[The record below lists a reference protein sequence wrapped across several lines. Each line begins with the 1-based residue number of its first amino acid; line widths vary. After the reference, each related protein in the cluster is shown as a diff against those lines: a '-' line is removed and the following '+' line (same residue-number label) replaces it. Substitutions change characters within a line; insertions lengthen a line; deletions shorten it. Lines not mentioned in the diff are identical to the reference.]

1 MYTVL
6 NSYKDN
12 TGVTFYAVKD
22 FSDISGNIEVVSE
35 SDLKLLVLTDLDAKT
50 QSGEKITLSGGS
62 LICNVEDVTDQL
74 NAQMEEASEDYDDY
88 YDYDDDEDEV
98 ESEEDDSDYDDL
110 YADDEESEATDS
122 TDEEDDDYG
131 DYVFY
136 GDEDEVEDAE
146 GSIVSKLYELLTE
159 EQRKVLKRY
168 YLWYSQ
174 RIFTDAQKD
183 PTLGFKNKARMIVKK
198 QQLDRIKGD
207 GDWRYAGWLD
217 TGGTQYGYTCTLGHP
232 LRYLHL
238 AWDIT
243 IGDIEE
249 CFFGE
254 EYNVD
259 YEKIIQSN
267 HCIVFG
273 SKCIGDFFEV
283 DKECIAALR
292 RTQTDSLKDM
302 AILYD
307 IYSGGSLDEA
317 SKSFELLDEIMDKV
331 TFKDTKGSVLK
342 KDYVRILPAGM
353 ELLYKQFRD
362 LGMIPPKSLVQ
373 EIRSTL
379 VGWTDGS
386 RYFLNK
392 WTGHLRYPTS
402 KLNDVL
408 KVLVGKPYRE
418 ELNNIDYRSVQLGYC
433 TSLSEIVGA
442 FVTVMFVY
450 ELCGIYKYN
459 ADTQKD
465 EGGKSKPVREAFAR
479 LYNEAQSWV
488 VSDMIYSVATIE
500 KLLWISSHLSAFKTE
515 WRYSIYMFEYPID
528 GSDSAT
534 MKASVLDE
542 HDSLVQETLEA
553 YKSEWGVDLLAEI
566 TLLKTGY
573 MFFTQIARNSR
584 NYVRKKYAEVFEANE
599 NLEFSLDNVYAKL
612 SSTFESFENHYQTF
626 STTWI
631 EAYKTRKFEEVKQKK
646 EAERLEREEQERLA
660 KEDESK
666 RLEEEQ
672 KAKESVSN
680 IDTPKKVVEYLLNSD
695 LSSLSKDWDLPKN
708 ILETVKKS
716 GKEPSNRQF
725 YHIRR
730 LYKQVSGVDYDG
742 VGSQKEKTKLSDRPD
757 LEKAVDYILANQ
769 ELVEDCIKEL
779 PSNHTSTVS
788 KFIGVLTSIKK
799 WGTMSENQLPYAQAA
814 LVIFNREDK

>member
-22 FSDISGNIEVVSE
+22 FSDASGDIEVISE
-35 SDLKLLVLTDLDAKT
+35 SDLALLVITDLSAKT
-50 QSGEKITLSGGS
+50 QSGEKVEYKNNS
-62 LICNVEDVTDQL
+62 LICNVEDVTEQL
-74 NAQMEEASEDYDDY
+74 NSQMEEASEEEYDDYDDY
-88 YDYDDDEDEV
+88 DDYEADDEPEDDED
-98 ESEEDDSDYDDL
+98 SYEDDEDSYEDYEF
-110 YADDEESEATDS
+110 Y
-122 TDEEDDDYG
+122 EDD
-131 DYVFY
+131 
-136 GDEDEVEDAE
+136 VEDAE
-146 GSIVSKLYELLTE
+146 GSIVSKLYDLLTE

-183 PTLGFKNKARMIVKK
+183 PTLGFKSKARMISKKK
-198 QQLDRIKGD
+198 QLDNLKGN

-283 DKECIAALR
+283 DKECVAALR

-302 AILYD
+302 ALLYD
-307 IYSGGSLDEA
+307 IYSGEDVESVN
-317 SKSFELLDEIMDKV
+317 KSFELLDSIMTKI
-331 TFKDTKGSVLK
+331 TLKDTKGRALK
-342 KDYVRILPAGM
+342 KDYVSLLPSGM
-353 ELLYKQFRD
+353 ELLYKQFRE
-362 LGMIPPKSLVQ
+362 LNMIPPKSLVQ
-373 EIRSTL
+373 EIRSTM

-386 RYFLNK
+386 RYFLNR
-392 WTGHLRYPTS
+392 WAGYLRYPTQ

-408 KVLVGKPYRE
+408 SVLVSKQYKDVIAS
-418 ELNNIDYRSVQLGYC
+418 LDYKSVQLGYC
-433 TSLSEIVGA
+433 SSIEEIASA
-442 FVTVMFVY
+442 FITVLFEY
-450 ELCGIYKYN
+450 ELCGYYKYN

-479 LYNEAQSWV
+479 LYNESLTGV
-488 VSDMIYSVATIE
+488 VTDMTYSISTIE
-500 KLLWISSHLSAFKTE
+500 KLLWFCVNLSNFKNT
-515 WRYSIYMFEYPID
+515 WRHSVYTFDYPIT
-528 GSDSAT
+528 GSDSET
-534 MKASVLDE
+534 MQASILDE
-542 HDSLVQETLEA
+542 HDSTVQEILDTFKAEA
-553 YKSEWGVDLLAEI
+553 GVDLESEVTI
-566 TLLKTGY
+566 LKAGY
-573 MFFTQIARNSR
+573 MFFVQVSKNSR
-584 NYVRKKYAEVFEANE
+584 NYVRKKYADFFKTNEA
-599 NLEFSLDNVYAKL
+599 LEFSIEDIYNKL
-612 SSTFESFENHYQTF
+612 SSTFESFKNHYQTF

-631 EAYKTRKFEEVKQKK
+631 EAYKTKKFDEVKQKK
-646 EAERLEREEQERLA
+646 EAERLEKEEQERLA
-660 KEDESK
+660 KEEEDK
-666 RLEEEQ
+666 RIAEEQ

-716 GKEPSNRQF
+716 GKEPSDRQF

-742 VGSQKEKTKLSDRPD
+742 VGFIKEKTKLSDKPE

-769 ELVEDCIKEL
+769 DLAEKCIKEL
-779 PSNHTSTVS
+779 PSNHTATAS
-788 KFIGVLTSIKK
+788 KVLGVLTSIKK

-814 LVIFNREDK
+814 LEVLNKEEE

>member
-6 NSYKDN
+6 NSYRDN
-12 TGVTFYAVKD
+12 NGDTFYAVRD
-22 FSDISGNIEVVSE
+22 FTDVNANIEVVSK
-35 SDLKLLVLTDLDAKT
+35 SDLELLIITNLDAKT
-50 QSGEKITLSGGS
+50 QTGEKVEYTGGS

-74 NAQMEEASEDYDDY
+74 NAQMDEASEDYDDY
-88 YDYDDDEDEV
+88 EDYDYEDDEV
-98 ESEEDDSDYDDL
+98 EDYEADSEEDYEDTEDSD
-110 YADDEESEATDS
+110 
-122 TDEEDDDYG
+122 TDEDDYE
-131 DYVFY
+131 DYDYEF
-136 GDEDEVEDAE
+136 DDIEDVEDAE
-146 GSIVSKLYELLTE
+146 GSIVSKLYELLSE
-159 EQRKVLKRY
+159 EQIKVLKRY

-183 PTLGFKNKARMIVKK
+183 PTLGFKNKARMITKK
-198 QQLDRIKGD
+198 QQLDRLKGN

-283 DKECIAALR
+283 DKECVAALR

-307 IYSGGSLDEA
+307 IYSSENIEEV
-317 SKSFELLDEIMDKV
+317 SKSFELLDSIMTKV
-331 TFKDTKGSVLK
+331 TLRDTKGRALK
-342 KDYVRILPAGM
+342 KDYVSMLPAGM

-362 LGMIPPKSLVQ
+362 LNMIPPKSLIQ

-386 RYFLNK
+386 KYFYNK
-392 WTGHLRYPTS
+392 WAGYLRYPTS

-418 ELNNIDYRSVQLGYC
+418 ALFKLDYKAVQLGYFS
-433 TSLSEIVGA
+433 TIDEIVGA
-442 FVTVMFVY
+442 FVTVMFEY
-450 ELCGIYKYN
+450 ELCGYYKYN

-479 LYNEAQSWV
+479 LYNACFTGV
-488 VSDMIYSVATIE
+488 VTDATFTIDTIE
-500 KLLWISSHLSAFKTE
+500 KLLWFSINLVDFKNSWRNSS
-515 WRYSIYMFEYPID
+515 YMFEYPID
-528 GSDSAT
+528 GSESET
-534 MKASVLDE
+534 MQASVLDE
-542 HDSLVQETLEA
+542 HDSTVQVVLDTFKAETGIDLV
-553 YKSEWGVDLLAEI
+553 SEI
-566 TLLKTGY
+566 TILKAGY
-573 MFFTQIARNSR
+573 NFFIQVSKNSR
-584 NYVRKKYAEVFEANE
+584 NYVRKKYAEFFETNE
-599 NLEFSLDNVYAKL
+599 NLEFSLANIYSVL
-612 SSTFESFENHYQTF
+612 SSTLESFKNHYQTF

-631 EAYKTRKFEEVKQKK
+631 EAYKTKKFDEVKQKR

-660 KEDESK
+660 
-666 RLEEEQ
+666 REEEEKRIAEEE
-672 KAKESVSN
+672 KAKASLSN
-680 IDTPKKVVEYLLNSD
+680 VDTPKKVVEYLLNSD

-716 GKEPSNRQF
+716 GKEPSDRQF

-730 LYKQVSGVDYDG
+730 LYKQVSGVDYEG
-742 VGSQKEKTKLSDRPD
+742 IGSQKERTKLSDRPD
-757 LEKAVDYILANQ
+757 LEKAIDFILANSSLVDDCIQ
-769 ELVEDCIKEL
+769 EL
-779 PSNHTSTVS
+779 PNNHKATSD
-788 KFIGVLTSIKK
+788 KFIGVLNSIKRY
-799 WGTMSENQLPYAQAA
+799 GTMSENQLPYAQAS

>member
-12 TGVTFYAVKD
+12 TGVTFYAIKD
-22 FSDISGNIEVVSE
+22 FSDTSGDIEVISE
-35 SDLKLLVLTDLDAKT
+35 SDLSLLIITDLSAKT
-50 QSGEKITLSGGS
+50 QSGEKVEYKNNS
-62 LICNVEDVTDQL
+62 LICNVEDVTEQL
-74 NAQMEEASEDYDDY
+74 NSQMEEASEEEYDDYDDY
-88 YDYDDDEDEV
+88 NDYDADEETEEDED
-98 ESEEDDSDYDDL
+98 SYEEDEDSYEDYEF
-110 YADDEESEATDS
+110 Y
-122 TDEEDDDYG
+122 EDDI
-131 DYVFY
+131 
-136 GDEDEVEDAE
+136 EDAE
-146 GSIVSKLYELLTE
+146 GSIVSKLYDLLTE

-183 PTLGFKNKARMIVKK
+183 PTLGFKSKARMISKKK
-198 QQLDRIKGD
+198 QLDSLKGN

-283 DKECIAALR
+283 DKECVAALR

-302 AILYD
+302 ALLYD
-307 IYSGGSLDEA
+307 IYSSEDVE
-317 SKSFELLDEIMDKV
+317 SVNKSFELLDSIMAKL
-331 TFKDTKGSVLK
+331 TLKDTKGRALK
-342 KDYVRILPAGM
+342 KDYISLLPSGM
-353 ELLYKQFRD
+353 ELLYKQFRE
-362 LGMIPPKSLVQ
+362 LNMIPPKSLVQ
-373 EIRSTL
+373 EIRSTM

-386 RYFLNK
+386 RYFLNR
-392 WTGHLRYPTS
+392 WTGHLRYPTQ

-408 KVLVGKPYRE
+408 SVLVSKQYKDTIA
-418 ELNNIDYRSVQLGYC
+418 LLDYKSVQLGYC
-433 TSLSEIVGA
+433 SSIEEIASA
-442 FVTVMFVY
+442 FITVLFEY
-450 ELCGIYKYN
+450 ELCGYYKYN

-479 LYNEAQSWV
+479 LYNESLTGV
-488 VSDMIYSVATIE
+488 VTDMTYSISTIE
-500 KLLWISSHLSAFKTE
+500 KLLWFCVNLSSFKNT
-515 WRYSIYMFEYPID
+515 WRHSVYTFDYPIT
-528 GSDSAT
+528 GSDSET
-534 MKASVLDE
+534 MQASILDE
-542 HDSLVQETLEA
+542 HDSTVQEISDTFKAET
-553 YKSEWGVDLLAEI
+553 GVDLESEVTI
-566 TLLKTGY
+566 LKTGY
-573 MFFTQIARNSR
+573 MFFVQVSKNSS
-584 NYVRKKYAEVFEANE
+584 NYVRKKYADFFKTNEA
-599 NLEFSLDNVYAKL
+599 LEFSIEDIYNKL
-612 SSTFESFENHYQTF
+612 SSTFESFKNHYQTF

-631 EAYKTRKFEEVKQKK
+631 EAYKTKKFDEVKQKK
-646 EAERLEREEQERLA
+646 EAERLEKEEQERLA
-660 KEDESK
+660 KEEEAK
-666 RLEEEQ
+666 RIAEKQ

-695 LSSLSKDWDLPKN
+695 LSGLSKDWDLPKN

-716 GKEPSNRQF
+716 GKEPSDRQF

-730 LYKQVSGVDYDG
+730 LYKQVTGVDYDG
-742 VGSQKEKTKLSDRPD
+742 VGFIKEKTKLSDKPE

-769 ELVEDCIKEL
+769 DLAEKCIKEL
-779 PSNHTSTVS
+779 PSNHTATTS
-788 KFIGVLTSIKK
+788 KFLGVLTSIKR

-814 LVIFNREDK
+814 LEVLNKEEEK

>member
-12 TGVTFYAVKD
+12 NGVTFYAIKD
-22 FSDISGNIEVVSE
+22 FSNASGDIEVISE
-35 SDLKLLVLTDLDAKT
+35 SDLSLLIITDLSAKT
-50 QSGEKITLSGGS
+50 QSGEKVEFKNNS
-62 LICNVEDVTDQL
+62 LVCNVEDVTEQL
-74 NAQMEEASEDYDDY
+74 NSQMEEASEEEYDDYDDY
-88 YDYDDDEDEV
+88 DDYESDE
-98 ESEEDDSDYDDL
+98 ESEEDEDSYE
-110 YADDEESEATDS
+110 DDEDS
-122 TDEEDDDYG
+122 YEDDEDSYEDYE
-131 DYVFY
+131 FY
-136 GDEDEVEDAE
+136 EDDVEDAE
-146 GSIVSKLYELLTE
+146 GSIVSKLYDLLTE

-183 PTLGFKNKARMIVKK
+183 PTLGFKSKARMISKKK
-198 QQLDRIKGD
+198 QLDSLKGN

-302 AILYD
+302 ALLYD
-307 IYSGGSLDEA
+307 IYSSEDVESV
-317 SKSFELLDEIMDKV
+317 SKSFELLDSIMAKL
-331 TFKDTKGSVLK
+331 TLKDTKGRALK
-342 KDYVRILPAGM
+342 KDYVSLLPSGM
-353 ELLYKQFRD
+353 ELLYKQFRE
-362 LGMIPPKSLVQ
+362 LNMIPPKSLVQ
-373 EIRSTL
+373 EIRSTM

-386 RYFLNK
+386 KYFLNR
-392 WTGHLRYPTS
+392 WAGYLRYPTK

-408 KVLVGKPYRE
+408 NVLVSKQYKDVVASLE
-418 ELNNIDYRSVQLGYC
+418 YQSVQLGYC
-433 TSLSEIVGA
+433 YSIGEIASA
-442 FVTVMFVY
+442 FITVMFEY
-450 ELCGIYKYN
+450 ELCGYYKYN

-479 LYNEAQSWV
+479 LYNESLTGV
-488 VSDMIYSVATIE
+488 VTDMTYSISTVE
-500 KLLWISSHLSAFKTE
+500 KLLWFCENLSNFKNT
-515 WRYSIYMFEYPID
+515 WRHSFYTFEYPVMN
-528 GSDSAT
+528 SESET
-534 MKASVLDE
+534 MKASILDE
-542 HDSLVQETLEA
+542 HDSNVQDALEA
-553 YKSEWGVDLLAEI
+553 FKADTGIDLASEV
-566 TLLKTGY
+566 TVLKKGY
-573 MFFTQIARNSR
+573 EFFVHIAKNSR
-584 NYVRKKYAEVFEANE
+584 NYVRKQYAEFFQTNEA
-599 NLEFSLDNVYAKL
+599 LEFSIEDIYNKL
-612 SSTFESFENHYQTF
+612 SSTLESFKNHYQTF

-631 EAYKTRKFEEVKQKK
+631 EAYKTKKFDEVKQKK
-646 EAERLEREEQERLA
+646 EAERLEKEEQERLA
-660 KEDESK
+660 KEEEAK
-666 RLEEEQ
+666 RIAEEQ

-716 GKEPSNRQF
+716 GKEPSDRQF

-730 LYKQVSGVDYDG
+730 LYKQVTGVDYNG
-742 VGSQKEKTKLSDRPD
+742 VGFTKEKTKLSDKPE
-757 LEKAVDYILANQ
+757 LERAVDYILANQ
-769 ELVEDCIKEL
+769 DLAEKCIQEL
-779 PSNHTSTVS
+779 PSNHTASTS
-788 KFIGVLTSIKK
+788 KVIGVLTSIKK

-814 LVIFNREDK
+814 LKVLNKEEN

>member
-12 TGVTFYAVKD
+12 NGVTFYAIKD
-22 FSDISGNIEVVSE
+22 FSNASGDIEVISE
-35 SDLKLLVLTDLDAKT
+35 SDLSLLIITDLSAKT
-50 QSGEKITLSGGS
+50 QSGEKVEFKNNS
-62 LICNVEDVTDQL
+62 LICNVEDVTEQL
-74 NAQMEEASEDYDDY
+74 NSQMEEASEEEYDDYDDY
-88 YDYDDDEDEV
+88 DDYESDE
-98 ESEEDDSDYDDL
+98 ESEEDEDSYEDDEDSYENEDSYEDDEDL
-110 YADDEESEATDS
+110 YEDYEFY
-122 TDEEDDDYG
+122 EDD
-131 DYVFY
+131 
-136 GDEDEVEDAE
+136 VEDAE
-146 GSIVSKLYELLTE
+146 GSIVSKLYDLLTE

-183 PTLGFKNKARMIVKK
+183 PTLGFKSKARMISKKK
-198 QQLDRIKGD
+198 QLDSLKGN

-254 EYNVD
+254 EYNID

-302 AILYD
+302 ALLYD
-307 IYSGGSLDEA
+307 IYSGEDVESV
-317 SKSFELLDEIMDKV
+317 SKSFELLDSIMAKL
-331 TFKDTKGSVLK
+331 TLKDTKGRALK
-342 KDYVRILPAGM
+342 KDYVSLLPSGM
-353 ELLYKQFRD
+353 ELLYKQFRE
-362 LGMIPPKSLVQ
+362 LNMIPPKSLVQ
-373 EIRSTL
+373 EIRSTM

-386 RYFLNK
+386 KYFLNR
-392 WTGHLRYPTS
+392 WAGYLRYPTK
-402 KLNDVL
+402 KLNDIL
-408 KVLVGKPYRE
+408 NVLVSKQYKDVVASLE
-418 ELNNIDYRSVQLGYC
+418 YQSVQLGYC
-433 TSLSEIVGA
+433 YSIGEIVSA
-442 FVTVMFVY
+442 FITVMFEY
-450 ELCGIYKYN
+450 ELCGYYKYN

-479 LYNEAQSWV
+479 LYNESLTGV
-488 VSDMIYSVATIE
+488 VTDMTYSISTVE
-500 KLLWISSHLSAFKTE
+500 KLLWFCENLSNFKNT
-515 WRYSIYMFEYPID
+515 WRHSFYTFEYPIM
-528 GSDSAT
+528 DSESET
-534 MKASVLDE
+534 MKASILDE
-542 HDSLVQETLEA
+542 HDSNVQDALEA
-553 YKSEWGVDLLAEI
+553 FKADTGIDLASEVTILKKGYEFFVHLA
-566 TLLKTGY
+566 K
-573 MFFTQIARNSR
+573 NSR
-584 NYVRKKYAEVFEANE
+584 NYVRKQYTEFFQTND
-599 NLEFSLDNVYAKL
+599 NLEFSIEDIYNKL
-612 SSTFESFENHYQTF
+612 SSTLESFKNHYQTF

-631 EAYKTRKFEEVKQKK
+631 EAYKTKKFDEVKQKK
-646 EAERLEREEQERLA
+646 EAERLEKEEQERLA
-660 KEDESK
+660 KEEEAK
-666 RLEEEQ
+666 RIAEEQ

-716 GKEPSNRQF
+716 GKEPSDRQF

-730 LYKQVSGVDYDG
+730 LYKQVTGVDYNG
-742 VGSQKEKTKLSDRPD
+742 VGFTKEKTKLSDKPE
-757 LEKAVDYILANQ
+757 LERAVDYILANQ
-769 ELVEDCIKEL
+769 DLAEKCIQEL
-779 PSNHTSTVS
+779 PSNHTASTS
-788 KFIGVLTSIKK
+788 KVIGVLTSIKK

-814 LVIFNREDK
+814 LKVLNKEEN

>member
-12 TGVTFYAVKD
+12 NGVTFYAIKD
-22 FSDISGNIEVVSE
+22 FSNASGDIEVISE
-35 SDLKLLVLTDLDAKT
+35 SDLSLLIITDLSAKT
-50 QSGEKITLSGGS
+50 QSGEKVEFKNNS
-62 LICNVEDVTDQL
+62 LICNVEDVTEQL
-74 NAQMEEASEDYDDY
+74 NSQMEEASEEEYDDYDDY
-88 YDYDDDEDEV
+88 DDYESDE
-98 ESEEDDSDYDDL
+98 ESEEDEDSYEDDEDSYENEDSYEDDEDL
-110 YADDEESEATDS
+110 YEDYEFY
-122 TDEEDDDYG
+122 EDD
-131 DYVFY
+131 
-136 GDEDEVEDAE
+136 VEDAE
-146 GSIVSKLYELLTE
+146 GSIVSKLYDLLTE

-183 PTLGFKNKARMIVKK
+183 PTLGFKSKARMISKKK
-198 QQLDRIKGD
+198 QLDSLKGN

-254 EYNVD
+254 EYNID

-302 AILYD
+302 ALLYD
-307 IYSGGSLDEA
+307 IYSGEDVESV
-317 SKSFELLDEIMDKV
+317 SKSFELLDSIMAKL
-331 TFKDTKGSVLK
+331 TLKDTKGRALK
-342 KDYVRILPAGM
+342 KDYVSLLPSGM
-353 ELLYKQFRD
+353 ELLYKQFRE
-362 LGMIPPKSLVQ
+362 LNMIPPKSLVQ
-373 EIRSTL
+373 EIRSTMI
-379 VGWTDGS
+379 GWTDGS
-386 RYFLNK
+386 KYFLNR
-392 WTGHLRYPTS
+392 WAGYLRYPTQ

-408 KVLVGKPYRE
+408 KVLVSKQYKDVVASLE
-418 ELNNIDYRSVQLGYC
+418 YQSVQLGYC
-433 TSLSEIVGA
+433 YSIGEIVSA
-442 FVTVMFVY
+442 FITVMFEY
-450 ELCGIYKYN
+450 ELCGYYKYN

-479 LYNEAQSWV
+479 LYNESLTGV
-488 VSDMIYSVATIE
+488 VTDMTYSISTVE
-500 KLLWISSHLSAFKTE
+500 KLLWFCENLSNFKNT
-515 WRYSIYMFEYPID
+515 WRHSFYTFEYPIM
-528 GSDSAT
+528 DSESET
-534 MKASVLDE
+534 MKASILDE
-542 HDSLVQETLEA
+542 HDSNVQDALEA
-553 YKSEWGVDLLAEI
+553 FKADTGIDLASEVTILKKGYEFFVHLA
-566 TLLKTGY
+566 K
-573 MFFTQIARNSR
+573 NSR
-584 NYVRKKYAEVFEANE
+584 NYVRKQYTEFFQTND
-599 NLEFSLDNVYAKL
+599 NLEFSIEDIYNKL
-612 SSTFESFENHYQTF
+612 SSTLESFKNHYQTF

-631 EAYKTRKFEEVKQKK
+631 EAYKTKKFDEVKQKK
-646 EAERLEREEQERLA
+646 EAERLEKEEQERLA
-660 KEDESK
+660 KEEEAK
-666 RLEEEQ
+666 RIAEEQ

-716 GKEPSNRQF
+716 GKEPSDRQF

-730 LYKQVSGVDYDG
+730 LYKQVTGVDYNG
-742 VGSQKEKTKLSDRPD
+742 VGFTKEKTKLSDKPE
-757 LEKAVDYILANQ
+757 LERAVDYILANQ
-769 ELVEDCIKEL
+769 DLAEKCIQEL
-779 PSNHTSTVS
+779 PSNHTASTS
-788 KFIGVLTSIKK
+788 KVIGVLTSIKK

-814 LVIFNREDK
+814 LKVLNKEEN

>member
-12 TGVTFYAVKD
+12 NGVTFYAIKD
-22 FSDISGNIEVVSE
+22 FSNALSDIEVISE
-35 SDLKLLVLTDLDAKT
+35 SDLSLLIITDLSAKT
-50 QSGEKITLSGGS
+50 QSGEKVEFKNNS
-62 LICNVEDVTDQL
+62 LVCNVEDVTEQL
-74 NAQMEEASEDYDDY
+74 NSQMEEASEEEYDDYDDY
-88 YDYDDDEDEV
+88 DDY
-98 ESEEDDSDYDDL
+98 ES
-110 YADDEESEATDS
+110 DEESEEYEDS
-122 TDEEDDDYG
+122 YENEDSYEDDEDSYE
-131 DYVFY
+131 D
-136 GDEDEVEDAE
+136 DEDSYEDYEFYEDDVEDAE
-146 GSIVSKLYELLTE
+146 GSIVSKLYDLLTE

-183 PTLGFKNKARMIVKK
+183 PTLGFKSKARMISKKK
-198 QQLDRIKGD
+198 QLDSLKGN

-283 DKECIAALR
+283 DKECVAALR

-302 AILYD
+302 ALLYD
-307 IYSGGSLDEA
+307 IYSGEDVESV
-317 SKSFELLDEIMDKV
+317 SKSFELLDSIMAKL
-331 TFKDTKGSVLK
+331 TLKDTKGRALK
-342 KDYVRILPAGM
+342 KDYVSLLPSGM
-353 ELLYKQFRD
+353 ELLYKQFRE
-362 LGMIPPKSLVQ
+362 LNMIPPKSLVQ
-373 EIRSTL
+373 EIRSTM

-386 RYFLNK
+386 RYFLNR
-392 WTGHLRYPTS
+392 WAGYLRYPTK

-408 KVLVGKPYRE
+408 NVLVSKQYKDVVASLE
-418 ELNNIDYRSVQLGYC
+418 YQSVQLGYC
-433 TSLSEIVGA
+433 YSIGEIVSA
-442 FVTVMFVY
+442 FITVMFEY
-450 ELCGIYKYN
+450 ELCGYYKYN

-479 LYNEAQSWV
+479 LYNESLTGV
-488 VSDMIYSVATIE
+488 VTDMTYSISTVE
-500 KLLWISSHLSAFKTE
+500 KLLWFCENLSNFKNT
-515 WRYSIYMFEYPID
+515 WRHSFYTFEYPIM
-528 GSDSAT
+528 DSESET
-534 MKASVLDE
+534 MQASILDE
-542 HDSLVQETLEA
+542 HDSNVQDALEA
-553 YKSEWGVDLLAEI
+553 FKADTGADLASEVTILKKGYEFFVHLA
-566 TLLKTGY
+566 K
-573 MFFTQIARNSR
+573 NSR
-584 NYVRKKYAEVFEANE
+584 NYVRKQYVEFFQTNEA
-599 NLEFSLDNVYAKL
+599 LEFSIEDIYNKL
-612 SSTFESFENHYQTF
+612 SSTLESFKNHYQTF

-631 EAYKTRKFEEVKQKK
+631 EAYKTKKFDEIKQKK
-646 EAERLEREEQERLA
+646 EAERLKKEEQERLA
-660 KEDESK
+660 KEEEAK
-666 RLEEEQ
+666 RIAEEQ
-672 KAKESVSN
+672 KVKESVSN

-716 GKEPSNRQF
+716 GKEPSDRQF

-730 LYKQVSGVDYDG
+730 LYKQVTGVDYNG
-742 VGSQKEKTKLSDRPD
+742 VGFTKEKTKLSDKPE
-757 LEKAVDYILANQ
+757 LERAVDYILANQ
-769 ELVEDCIKEL
+769 DLAEKCIQEL
-779 PSNHTSTVS
+779 PSNHTASTS
-788 KFIGVLTSIKK
+788 KVIGVLTSIKK

-814 LVIFNREDK
+814 LKVLNKEEN